1 MAGEVTANAPQQP
14 NPMGGAPT
22 TTMNVDDTIQPSN
35 SVTTTPTN
43 APGAPPTQPNQPTQN
58 APTQNAPASAQ
69 PQPQRPHP
77 MSRVYDGILKNLS
90 GGPITVTDPVS
101 GERREVPQ
109 TRGTMAKSIL
119 ASVLAGLMS
128 PTVRNPDGTVDASS
142 TMGGAAA
149 SAMKFQDQRK
159 ELAQQLTNDQQAAKL
174 MTIQNNA
181 KLVQLQAAAAHTK
194 HVMLQEQNEN
204 AQQFIGAF
212 EDYDKLRTT
221 ANDPNQPP
229 AFMARS
235 LSADD
240 VLGGGHKLTDSNVI
254 MDGTRQ
260 VFNQQTGQ
268 MEEEPTY
275 AVLNPGL
282 KDVQLS
288 PEVTNKLNE
297 INSQWKDIHATVGGT
312 VRIPVNAYV
321 SAMHDYQAVT
331 QGENLLNTLS
341 KELGGKG
348 GINLAPAV
356 RSNKQLLPALYK
368 LTQAVAGGNVV
379 DERPDNLLDTILK
392 TPNGGDILKL
402 MGISPEQADQKIQ
415 DIGNKRT
422 AAATLAKEGAFADK
436 APAPESEVNA
446 LIDAAKALPAKYRDP
461 IIAGVNPKGMT
472 NGQARQMRDKL
483 VTATHDAATEE
494 EAKLKDGGDP
504 VLNQKVASNIVEGDV
519 SKITNL
525 PVRGQAREAVMSL
538 IHDEAVRRG
547 LDTTRFSPAAL
558 ENKSNTYN
566 DYWGNKKGSTGSQ
579 ITSFNAFMGH
589 IGGAM
594 NAAKALNG
602 KTIGP
607 TGIPLINQAMDKAGK
622 EILDSPEWKAYKT
635 SLLPVQQEIS
645 NFLAAGYAT
654 KAEDSELMHQVLD
667 PHETPSRINAALRQL
682 AETGDI
688 RLKNMGE
695 TYRDTMGTTFP
706 NLVKADTANTLKA
719 LGIDSQAA
727 KVSVRLPMGW
737 QGGNAQPIQQAPQG
751 TVQMFLQAAGGNAA
765 AATDLA
771 RQNGWK

>member
-1 MAGEVTANAPQQP
+1 MTIQNTDVGNVAQLP
-14 NPMGGAPT
+14 NGGAENMGIAPT
-22 TTMNVDDTIQPSN
+22 TPSTVDDNQIPQS
-35 SVTTTPTN
+35 SVTTTPTS
-43 APGAPPTQPNQPTQN
+43 GAP
-58 APTQNAPASAQ
+58 NAPA
-69 PQPQRPHP
+69 PQPGKTIVQPNYVQPTKPHP

-128 PTVRNPDGTVDASS
+128 PTVRNPDGTLDSSS

-149 SAMKFQDQRK
+149 AAMKFQDERK
-159 ELAQQLTNDQQAAKL
+159 EKAQELTNAQQAAKL
-174 MTIQNNA
+174 MTMQNNA
-181 KLVQLQAAAAHTK
+181 KLVQLQAASAHAK
-194 HVMLQEQNEN
+194 HVMLAEQNEN
-204 AQQFIGAF
+204 AQQFMGPLQ
-212 EDYDKLRTT
+212 EYDKLRTS
-221 ANDPNQPP
+221 ANDPSQPP
-229 AFMARS
+229 AFSARN

-240 VLGGGHKLTDSNVI
+240 VLNGGHKLTDSNII

-260 VFNQQTGQ
+260 VYNQDTKQ

-275 AVLNPGL
+275 AVLNPAL
-282 KDVQLS
+282 KDIKLT

-297 INSQWKDIHATVGGT
+297 INSQWKDIHQVVGGD
-312 VRIPVNAYV
+312 VRIPINAYV

-331 QGENLLNTLS
+331 AGQNTLDTLA
-341 KELGGKG
+341 KEVGGKSF
-348 GINLAPAV
+348 NVSQAVRANNKLLAP
-356 RSNKQLLPALYK
+356 LYQ
-368 LTQAVAGGNVV
+368 LTQAVAGGNTV
-379 DERPDNLLDTILK
+379 DKRPDNLLDTLLK
-392 TPNGGDILKL
+392 TPNGGELL
-402 MGISPEQADQKIQ
+402 QAMGITPEAADKKIQ
-415 DIGNKRT
+415 SIQNERT
-422 AAATLAKEGAFADK
+422 AAQTIAKEGATADK

-446 LIDAAKALPAKYRDP
+446 LIAAAKALPPKYRDP

-472 NGQARQMRDKL
+472 NGQAKSMRDKL

-519 SKITNL
+519 SRITNL

-538 IHDEAVRRG
+538 IHDEAQRRG

-566 DYWGNKKGSTGSQ
+566 DYWGNKRGSTGAQ

-589 IGGAM
+589 IGGALT
-594 NAAKALNG
+594 AAKALDN
-602 KTIGP
+602 TLLGP
-607 TGIPLINQAMDKAGK
+607 TGIPVVNTAMDKLGK
-622 EILDSPEWKAYKT
+622 EVLDSPQWKAYKT

-654 KAEDSELMHQVLD
+654 KSEDSALMNQILD
-667 PHETPSRINAALRQL
+667 PHETPGRINAALRQL

-688 RLKNMGE
+688 RLKNMGQ
-695 TYRDTMGTTFP
+695 TYLDTMGTTFP

-719 LGIDSQAA
+719 LGINSQAA
-727 KVSVRLPMGW
+727 KVSVKIPMGW
-737 QGGNAQPIQQAPQG
+737 QNGQAQPLPKEYVK
-751 TVQMFLQAAGGNAA
+751 TFMDAAGGNPTV
-765 AATDLA
+765 ATDLA